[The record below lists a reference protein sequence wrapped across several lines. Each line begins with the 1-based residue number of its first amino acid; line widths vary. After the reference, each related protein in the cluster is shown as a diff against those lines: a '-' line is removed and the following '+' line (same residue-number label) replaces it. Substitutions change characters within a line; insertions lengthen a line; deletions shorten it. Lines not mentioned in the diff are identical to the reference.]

1 MRPRIRIAFARFWP
15 GFVPDDFGRW
25 FPFLADRYD
34 LVVSSE
40 PDVVFYSVFSLRF
53 RRGYDPR
60 RAASLARYPKGDYVR
75 VFLTG
80 ENVEPE
86 MDDCEFAIGYSTL
99 VEHPDFL
106 RLPLWVVENRA
117 FGYGPERLVKA
128 PGTDWERVADAKSG
142 FCAFVSSWSVS
153 FRNAIVE
160 RLARVGRVDS
170 AGSVMNTMGG
180 WRVPSE
186 PNRMAGKAA
195 FLKRY
200 KFTLAVENTI
210 WPGYQTEKLV
220 DPMHADSVPIY
231 VGDPQASATFDPAS
245 YIDLARFGSL
255 TEMLEFVREIE
266 ADRARYLAM
275 LAAPW
280 YRGNQLPAFAR
291 DETIAAFLDRIF
303 AAALAR
309 RGRARGR

>member
-15 GFVPDDFGRW
+15 GFVPDDFRRW

-34 LVVSSE
+34 LVVARDPE
-40 PDVVFYSVFSLRF
+40 VVFHSVFSLGF
-53 RRGYDPR
+53 RRGFDPR
-60 RAASLARYPKGDYVR
+60 RASKLARYPRGDYVR

-80 ENVEPE
+80 ENVEPD
-86 MDDCEFAIGYSTL
+86 MDGCEFAIGYSTL

-117 FGYGPERLVKA
+117 FGYGPERLVKS
-128 PGTDWERVADAKSG
+128 PQTDWERVADSKTG
-142 FCAFVSSWSVS
+142 FCAFVSSWSIG
-153 FRNAIVE
+153 FRDAIVE
-160 RLARVGRVDS
+160 RLSRVGRVDS
-170 AGSVMNTMGG
+170 AGSVKNTLGG
-180 WRVPSE
+180 WRVSSE
-186 PNRMAGKAA
+186 PNRLAGKVS
-195 FLKRY
+195 FLGRY

-220 DPMHADSVPIY
+220 DPMHADSIPIY

-255 TEMLEFVREIE
+255 SEMLDCVREIDR
-266 ADRARYLAM
+266 DRARYLAM

-280 YRGNQLPAFAR
+280 YRGNRVPACAR
-291 DETIAAFLDRIF
+291 DESIAPFFDRIF
-303 AAALAR
+303 AVALAR
-309 RGRARGR
+309 RGRSRGR